1 MPLLSFIVQFGFL
14 EIPVTKQMKKQSI
27 KNEILSVL
35 SKKGLLLSEANV
47 EGAGSDV
54 SEAVHLKEIEMRCLD
69 LREKELS
76 NEMEERKMEETK
88 RQVRLKELELQ
99 QSSLLQWF

>member
-1 MPLLSFIVQFGFL
+1 M
-14 EIPVTKQMKKQSI
+14 
-27 KNEILSVL
+27 
-35 SKKGLLLSEANV
+35 

-69 LREKELS
+69 LREELS

>member
-1 MPLLSFIVQFGFL
+1 M
-14 EIPVTKQMKKQSI
+14 
-27 KNEILSVL
+27 
-35 SKKGLLLSEANV
+35 

-54 SEAVHLKEIEMRCLD
+54 SEAVRLKELEIEMRHLD

-76 NEMEERKMEETK
+76 NEMEEETK

-99 QSSLLQWF
+99 QSSPSPFHSKQEHT